1 MPFLIN
7 MSYRKRK
14 KLPAIIYEKN
24 ICGRKGITEIKS
36 IAKNFNRYYT
46 EIEPTLA
53 AKVDSSSAN
62 FHKYLEAYNITQP
75 EKDMTVNALKD
86 TFFYLKLN
94 KSPGY
99 DAVSFNVIRKCFGS
113 LHKPLL
119 HIFYVS
125 LQNRTF
131 QDELKTARVTPFC
144 FTLFYKSP

>member
-1 MPFLIN
+1 MN

-14 KLPAIIYEKN
+14 NQQSFMKKIFVEEKE
-24 ICGRKGITEIKS
+24 ITEIKS
-36 IAKNFNRYYT
+36 IAKNFNRYFT

>member
-1 MPFLIN
+1 MN

-14 KLPAIIYEKN
+14 NQQSFMKKIFVEEKE
-24 ICGRKGITEIKS
+24 ITEIKS
-36 IAKNFNRYYT
+36 IAKNFNRYFT

-75 EKDMTVNALKD
+75 EKDVTVNALKD

-99 DAVSFNVIRKCFGS
+99 DAVSFNVIRKCFVS

>member
-1 MPFLIN
+1 MN

-14 KLPAIIYEKN
+14 NQQSFMKKIFVEEKE
-24 ICGRKGITEIKS
+24 ITEIKS
-36 IAKNFNRYYT
+36 IAKNFNRYFT

-75 EKDMTVNALKD
+75 EKDVTVNALKD

-113 LHKPLL
+113 LRKPLL